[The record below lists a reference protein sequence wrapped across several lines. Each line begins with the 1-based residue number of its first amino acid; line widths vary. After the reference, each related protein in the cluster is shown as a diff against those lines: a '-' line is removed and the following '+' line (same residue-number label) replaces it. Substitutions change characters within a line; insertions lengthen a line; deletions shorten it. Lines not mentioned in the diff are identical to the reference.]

1 MPHRDPRGHEER
13 SQAGPRLVTPRYNR
27 PIRQY
32 GIGLY
37 WCPSESSDDLDYLVD
52 LTDSD
57 FPFGR
62 CNCRHFECRIEPSR
76 AVKSIAAL
84 ACKHIARV
92 QKETA
97 IGTNPDG
104 GEQQQP

>member
-1 MPHRDPRGHEER
+1 M
-13 SQAGPRLVTPRYNR
+13 TPRYNR